1 VSYGFKGIISLND
14 SGQSLLFSSAI
25 LDVTLSQKVFRMSL
39 KTQIDNDI
47 KAAMLAKNKDELT
60 ALRSI
65 KSMILL
71 AETEKGGSGDI
82 ASDVEG
88 KLLMKAAKQRKE
100 SAEIFQKE
108 GREDLA
114 QKELLELSVISRY
127 LPKQLSE
134 SEIADELKKIME
146 QVGAKTPQDM
156 GKVMGIATKQL
167 AGKADGKLISELVKK
182 LLAS

>member
-1 VSYGFKGIISLND
+1 
-14 SGQSLLFSSAI
+14 
-25 LDVTLSQKVFRMSL
+25 MSL
-39 KTQIDNDI
+39 KQQIDNDI
-47 KAAMLAKNKDELT
+47 KKAMLEKNKDELT

-65 KSMILL
+65 KSLILL
-71 AETEKGGSGDI
+71 AETEKGGADTLAGDI
-82 ASDVEG
+82 EN

-108 GREDLA
+108 NRDDLA
-114 QKELLELSVISRY
+114 QKELLELSVINRY

-134 SEIADELKKIME
+134 EEVKAEVQKIIE

-156 GKVMGIATKQL
+156 GKVMGVATKQL

-182 LLAS
+182 LLAP